1 MKLSKRMEMLV
12 SMVPV
17 KTVLCDVG
25 CDHGYVAIDLV
36 EKGICPKV
44 YAMDLREGPLAA
56 AKEHIEESG
65 LSDRIETI
73 LSDGLTKLPEDAK
86 PDGMLAAGMGGALI
100 IKILEEG
107 AEKLASMSYLLLQ
120 PQSEIPDVRAYL
132 DENGYDICMEDMV
145 CEDGKFYFAMLAKK
159 NGEGS
164 GSYEKLEKCFGEMW
178 RQTDPARKNVSV
190 IPKQISDTLDE
201 MARDLG
207 DLFGPA
213 LLASPHPLMP
223 EYLQFVSAEKRKIL
237 ASLSSTID
245 HEERKI
251 EVAEDL
257 EAIRL
262 AGQIMEIAKKI

>member
-36 EKGICPKV
+36 EKGICTKV

-56 AKEHIEESG
+56 AKEHIEEAK
-65 LSDRIETI
+65 LSDHIETI
-73 LSDGLTKLPEDAK
+73 LSDGLQNLPEDAK
-86 PDGMLAAGMGGALI
+86 PDGMLAAGMGGALT

-107 AEKLASMSYLLLQ
+107 AEKVNAMSYLILQ
-120 PQSEIPDVRAYL
+120 PQSEIPDVRAWL
-132 DENGYDICMEDMV
+132 DENGYKICREDMV
-145 CEDGKFYFAMLAKK
+145 FEDGKFYFAMLAKK
-159 NGEGS
+159 AGEEAD
-164 GSYEKLEKCFGEMW
+164 SYEKLEKCFREMW
-178 RQTDPARKNVSV
+178 RQTDPARKAVKV

-213 LLASPHPLMP
+213 LLAAPHPLMVD
-223 EYLQFVSAEKRKIL
+223 YLQFVSAEKRKIL

-245 HEERKI
+245 HEDRKI